1 MNTESFFDIMIAAC
15 AGLSSVTLFMS
26 LKELKKKNNQCH
38 ILSKNKVIDIKMFNR
53 IKKIP
58 GNVYALRLDHNL
70 LKPFNKKI
78 DYYSNHKLYKF
89 PN

>member
-1 MNTESFFDIMIAAC
+1 MNSEAVFDAVVAIGM
-15 AGLSSVTLFMS
+15 GLSSFCLFMS
-26 LKELKKKNNQCH
+26 LKELKKKNRQCC
-38 ILSKNKVIDIKMFNR
+38 ILSKTELMDIKRFNR

-58 GNVYALRLDHNL
+58 GNVYALRLDHDL
-70 LKPFNKKI
+70 FKPFNKQI